1 MTACR
6 LELRMRTTFILVH
19 GGLLASSQA
28 LGFQR
33 YRGVT
38 RCHYPPPRLLLFALE
53 DDNEELDDLTPPS
66 VSFTRN
72 SVLFGENPPTQRSN
86 GPLWLWQGAKKILPP
101 FVTGAWEVSK
111 GDKKPVDRRASVQLS
126 LRSCAGSSSW
136 NPVSKESDFGSSISN
151 ELWRW
156 VLHST
161 TPGGAWCFSVDS
173 SIK

>member
-19 GGLLASSQA
+19 GGLIASSQA
-28 LGFQR
+28 FGFQS

-86 GPLWLWQGAKKILPP
+86 GPLWLWQGAKKVLPP
-101 FVTGAWEVSK
+101 FVTGAWEESK
-111 GDKKPVDRRASVQLS
+111 GDKIPVEHLYNLLFVRMPVVLVGILYVRNLILGHPLVMNYGDGFFEVPPLVVLGVFLLI
-126 LRSCAGSSSW
+126 LR
-136 NPVSKESDFGSSISN
+136 
-151 ELWRW
+151 
-156 VLHST
+156 
-161 TPGGAWCFSVDS
+161 
-173 SIK
+173 

>member
-53 DDNEELDDLTPPS
+53 DDNEELDDLTPPY

-111 GDKKPVDRRASVQLS
+111 GDKKPVEHLYNLLFVRVPVVLVGILY
-126 LRSCAGSSSW
+126 LRNLILGHPLVM
-136 NPVSKESDFGSSISN
+136 NYGDGFFEVPPLV
-151 ELWRW
+151 
-156 VLHST
+156 VL
-161 TPGGAWCFSVDS
+161 GVFLL
-173 SIK
+173 ILR